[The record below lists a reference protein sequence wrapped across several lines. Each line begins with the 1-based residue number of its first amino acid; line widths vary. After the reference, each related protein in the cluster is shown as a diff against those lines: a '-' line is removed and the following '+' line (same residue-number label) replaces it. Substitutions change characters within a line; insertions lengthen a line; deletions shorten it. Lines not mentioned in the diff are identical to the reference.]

1 MTIWLALEDYADGER
16 AFRAGALLDD
26 AVVPVATLVASGLAV
41 VSFNAGT
48 MTAPL
53 NGFLAQRGSKPS
65 TFQADGDLTA
75 MLLAAGA
82 IGGGGG
88 GGVTN
93 VTASAPLASSGG
105 ATPNLTIAA
114 ATIFAPGSM
123 SAADKTKLDGITAVV
138 SSVGATA
145 PIASS
150 GGATPTISIAAATPL
165 IPGSMSAADKA
176 KLDGIAAGAAVASVG
191 ATAPVTST
199 GGTTPTIALAAG
211 TSTNDLLTWNG
222 SAWVSAELPGRSR
235 GFRST
240 SLADHYAAGSAG
252 LVPGADNFIAIVG
265 WVPQANRN
273 GAKIET
279 LAECRNGA
287 TGWAIRYEY
296 GILTV
301 LAFDSVGGVASAIVP
316 TTGNYAPNQERGK
329 LHMIGLR
336 AFQSGGL
343 LNVEAWLG
351 PERYNTS
358 VAGAGMA
365 PGTLGT
371 FQLANAITFG
381 DESAVNGTITGFAYF
396 DSTVTDA
403 QMRAIMGDAIQ
414 RGRIDPN
421 ALAWDAIYQGTDVQ
435 TAPATWSGTPAA
447 LNRVGSPTGVAAT
460 YFPPA

>member
-1 MTIWLALEDYADGER
+1 MTDFLVMADYADGQR
-16 AFRAGALLDD
+16 TLTAGSVISDAAFDVPALQAAGCALI
-26 AVVPVATLVASGLAV
+26 ATTAPILAV
-41 VSFNAGT
+41 LPAYLAARGA
-48 MTAPL
+48 APAL
-53 NGFLAQRGSKPS
+53 PDPA
-65 TFQADGDLTA
+65 DLTA
-75 MLLAAGA
+75 LLLAAGA

-88 GGVTN
+88 GGVAS

-105 ATPNLTIAA
+105 ANPNITITA
-114 ATIFAPGSM
+114 ATALARGTM
-123 SAADKTKLDGITAVV
+123 SAADKAKLDAISAIVTDVL
-138 SSVGATA
+138 ATA

-150 GGATPTISIAAATPL
+150 GGATPTISIAAATGAV
-165 IPGSMSAADKA
+165 PGSMSAADKT
-176 KLDGIAAGAAVASVG
+176 KLDGITAGAAVASVG

-252 LVPGADNFIAIVG
+252 LVPGASNFIAIVG

-279 LAECRNGA
+279 LAECRSGA

-296 GILTV
+296 GLLTV
-301 LAFDSVGGVASAIVP
+301 VAFDGAGGAVSATVP
-316 TTGNYAPNQERGK
+316 TPTNYAPGQERGK

-336 AFQSGGL
+336 AYQNGGVL
-343 LNVEAWLG
+343 TVESWLG
-351 PERYNTS
+351 PERFVTT
-358 VAGAGMA
+358 VGAAAGMT
-365 PGTLGT
+365 PGAAAT
-371 FQLANAITFG
+371 FQLANAVTFG

-403 QMRAIMGDAIQ
+403 QMRTIMGDALQ
-414 RGRIDPN
+414 RGRIDPA

-435 TAPATWSGTPAA
+435 TAGATWSGTPAA
-447 LNRVGSPTGVAAT
+447 LNRAGAPTGVAAT
-460 YFPPA
+460 YFPPV